1 MIFDE
6 NYEEETCFS
15 WTVSKIISVKNM
27 CFPVQNGQNFGFLV
41 VSNEYRGIMYMAEIL
56 CEFYPMKS

>member
-15 WTVSKIISVKNM
+15 WTVSKITPVKKYGLSSAKWSKFWIFGGLKQISGD
-27 CFPVQNGQNFGFLV
+27 PV
-41 VSNEYRGIMYMAEIL
+41 RG
-56 CEFYPMKS
+56 